1 MKKIFLP
8 IIIFTLLSGCDN
20 DNSFE
25 IPEPFEIRVVAQDG
39 EPVAGA
45 TIEGGVDW
53 DAFKVQTNSEGSA
66 VLFENALKSRIL
78 IYKTNYLPTSVYKII
93 PDNVYILRK
102 TAKQLNFIGNVEGKA
117 VRFLQNELVTLDY
130 NGNYHLYSYND
141 QSVSEISSQ
150 YLNDSIVAIPEF
162 HLIGS
167 QLWIATHNSG
177 IFVYSIQNPSS
188 PQLLFSLPVTD
199 YLGPF
204 AVKDSILAVGDKWE
218 PGPVRFFVYRQD
230 GYLKEVSRIQ
240 NYFVRNMLFIRNNLV
255 ITGNSESLP
264 TIFDI
269 SNITS
274 PNLLYNGLDW
284 EYKSAFFYNQ
294 KLILTPKYAYGGEY
308 PILDYK
314 LLDLSNPALPVQ
326 QNIFSADSWLTG
338 LASDNI
344 AYGNYYFHNQTT
356 SILEGDIYGYSFQTI
371 ATVSERAYEGVAG
384 AFPPYFI
391 IGNSLWKLVD
401 RN

>member
-1 MKKIFLP
+1 MKNIFLP
-8 IIIFTLLSGCDN
+8 IIIFTILPGCDD
-20 DNSFE
+20 DNSIE
-25 IPEPFEIRVVAQDG
+25 IPRPFEIRVVTQDG
-39 EPVAGA
+39 QPVEGA
-45 TIEGGVDW
+45 TIEGGIDW
-53 DAFKVQTNSEGSA
+53 DAFKVQTNSEGIA
-66 VLFENALKSRIL
+66 VLFENALKGGVV
-78 IYKTNYLPTSVYKII
+78 IYKTNYLPIRVYKIV
-93 PDNVYILRK
+93 PNNTYTLRK

-117 VRFLQNELVTLDY
+117 VRFRQNELITLDY
-130 NGNYHLYSYND
+130 QGTYHLYSYND
-141 QSVSEISSQ
+141 QSVSEIFSQ
-150 YLNDSIVAIPEF
+150 PLNDSIVAVPEF
-162 HLIGS
+162 QLIGS
-167 QLWIATHNSG
+167 QLWMATHSSG
-177 IFVYSIQNPSS
+177 FFVYSIQNPSS

-218 PGPVRFFVYRQD
+218 PGPVRFFVYHQD
-230 GYLKEVSRIQ
+230 GFLQEVSRIQ
-240 NYFVRNMLFIRNNLV
+240 NYFVRNMSFIRNNLI

-274 PNLLYNGLDW
+274 PKLLYNGLDW
-284 EYKSAFFYNQ
+284 EYRSAFFYNQ
-294 KLILTPKYAYGGEY
+294 KLILSPQNAYGGEN

-314 LLDLSNPALPVQ
+314 LLDLTNPALPVQ

-344 AYGNYYFHNQTT
+344 AYGNYYSHNQTI
-356 SILEGDIYGYSFQTI
+356 SILEGDIYSYSFQTI
-371 ATVSERAYEGVAG
+371 ATVSDRTYEGVG
-384 AFPPYFI
+384 GSLPPYFI

>member
-8 IIIFTLLSGCDN
+8 IIIFTMLSGCD
-20 DNSFE
+20 DNSLE
-25 IPEPFEIRVVAQDG
+25 IPKPFEIRVTAQDG
-39 EPVAGA
+39 EPVVGA
-45 TIEGGVDW
+45 TIEGGIDW
-53 DAFKVQTNSEGSA
+53 DAFKVQTNSEGVA
-66 VLFENALKSRIL
+66 VLNETALKGGVV
-78 IYKTNYLPTSVYKII
+78 IYKTNYLPITVYKIV
-93 PDNVYILRK
+93 PNNVYTLKK
-102 TAKQLNFIGNVEGKA
+102 TAKQLNLIGNIEGKA
-117 VRFLQNELVTLDY
+117 VRFTHNELITLDY

-141 QSVSEISSQ
+141 QSVSEIFSQ
-150 YLNDSIVAIPEF
+150 PLNDSIVAIPEF

-204 AVKDSILAVGDKWE
+204 VVKDSILVVGDKWK
-218 PGPVRFFVYRQD
+218 PGPVRFFVYRQN
-230 GYLKEVSRIQ
+230 GYLKELARIQ
-240 NYFVRNMLFIRNNLV
+240 NYFVRNMLFIGNNLI

-269 SNITS
+269 SNIIS
-274 PNLLYNGLDW
+274 PKLLYNGLDW

-294 KLILTPKYAYGGEY
+294 KLILTPQYAYGGEN
-308 PILDYK
+308 PTLDYK
-314 LLDLSNPALPVQ
+314 LLDLTNPALPVQ

-344 AYGNYYFHNQTT
+344 AYGNYYFHNQTI
-356 SILEGDIYGYSFQTI
+356 SILEGDIYGYYFQTI

-391 IGNSLWKLVD
+391 IGNGLWKLVD